1 MDGAKGVVTLSL
13 SLKDGKTLDEP
24 VRAEAE
30 VLVVDPVLPGV
41 HRDER
46 VADDVLEERARV
58 DLAEDEAERVRGGVG
73 EHDELV
79 ARERLVEV
87 QLVRRRLV
95 VDERLVPARR
105 EYANGNGSGGDGEG
119 IWGEGGAT
127 YFPESFL
134 IMFRRDSTTPY
145 TSFASSS
152 NGRDAVGGGGS
163 GAIGLWV
170 CVGAADGWASS
181 SFTATTNPDDKA
193 RDPRLPYRVSGF
205 AEGYTEAYTAGSM
218 PPSTAVLGRT
228 VRCQS

>member
-41 HRDER
+41 HRYKR

-58 DLAEDEAERVRGGVG
+58 DLAEDETERVRGGVG

-95 VDERLVPARR
+95 VDELLVSV
-105 EYANGNGSGGDGEG
+105 E
-119 IWGEGGAT
+119 
-127 YFPESFL
+127 L
-134 IMFRRDSTTPY
+134 
-145 TSFASSS
+145 ASSVNTTEERMDEVEKS
-152 NGRDAVGGGGS
+152 MMIRTFPR
-163 GAIGLWV
+163 
-170 CVGAADGWASS
+170 AS
-181 SFTATTNPDDKA
+181 
-193 RDPRLPYRVSGF
+193 
-205 AEGYTEAYTAGSM
+205 
-218 PPSTAVLGRT
+218 
-228 VRCQS
+228 